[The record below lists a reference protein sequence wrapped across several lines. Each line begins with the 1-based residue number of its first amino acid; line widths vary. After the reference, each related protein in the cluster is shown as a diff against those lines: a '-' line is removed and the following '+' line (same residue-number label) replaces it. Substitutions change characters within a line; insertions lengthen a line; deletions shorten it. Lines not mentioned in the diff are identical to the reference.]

1 MKSIIVKEDH
11 KAEIEIF
18 FNFLHNKEYPQHRN
32 MIFFYF
38 PELKY
43 LIERNPENEV
53 GIIENFIQ
61 KTRSQNKNNIERS
74 ITYIEDAVR
83 DKGEK
88 SLQILANLMNYNRK
102 RATENYVLTPTI
114 FPVSP
119 FKGNTFFYSIYKSL
133 QGVTEYPKVLAVAV
147 HEISHMMLFDILI
160 EKNVSLD
167 NFTIYFIKELIAPIL
182 VFQDDFTGIFKK
194 EIVGNYNVLEIY
206 FKENGQTVK
215 AFDYFLKKFESNRAN
230 GKAFGEFLD
239 DMIALCLKI
248 KEPIKE
254 KRLFDN
260 KHGLQILKDPELLKQ
275 FREPILID

>member
-1 MKSIIVKEDH
+1 MKNIIVKEDC

-32 MIFFYF
+32 MIFFHF

-43 LIERNPENEV
+43 LIEGNPENEV
-53 GIIENFIQ
+53 GIIKNFIQ
-61 KTRSQNKNNIERS
+61 KTRSQNKKNIERS
-74 ITYIEDAVR
+74 TTYIEGAVR
-83 DKGEK
+83 DNGEI
-88 SLQILANLMNYNRK
+88 SLQTLANLMNYNLSHAK
-102 RATENYVLTPTI
+102 EDYILIPTI

-119 FKGNTFFYSIYKSL
+119 FSGNTFFYSIYKSL

-147 HEISHMMLFDILI
+147 HEISHMMLLDILI

-167 NFTIYFIKELIAPIL
+167 NFTKYFVKELIAPIL
-182 VFQDDFTGIFKK
+182 VFQDDFTGIFKN

-206 FKENGQTVK
+206 FKKNGQTVK
-215 AFDYFLKKFESNRAN
+215 AFDYFLKKFEDNRAN
-230 GKAFGEFLD
+230 GKTFSEFLD
-239 DMIALCLKI
+239 DMIAHCLKI

-260 KHGLQILKDPELLKQ
+260 KHGLQILADPELLRQ